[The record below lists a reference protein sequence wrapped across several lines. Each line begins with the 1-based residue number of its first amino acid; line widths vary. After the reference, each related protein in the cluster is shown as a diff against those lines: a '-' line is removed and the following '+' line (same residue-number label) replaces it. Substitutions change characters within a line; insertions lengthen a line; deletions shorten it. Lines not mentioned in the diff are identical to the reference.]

1 VAGRNLGVMIKGE
14 KLRKKLAVESSSWFL
29 IMSVKDVVTEMIK
42 KNPYFSQLRYLVQ
55 NDVRRGRTTPKVP
68 PSPDLRD
75 PNLGFPLK
83 HVCRAGDS

>member
-42 KNPYFSQLRYLVQ
+42 KTHISHSYDILFKTMSEEGERHRKCLHRLI
-55 NDVRRGRTTPKVP
+55 
-68 PSPDLRD
+68 
-75 PNLGFPLK
+75 
-83 HVCRAGDS
+83 